1 MDDILHQSE
10 SEEAYQKRIQQL
22 EQENLALLREFE
34 GLQRENELLRN
45 KYETTSS
52 GDVITEPYDIVNA
65 ERVALKAKVDKY
77 KNRIDELEKERLNT
91 FSKLQEQL
99 KSIANS
105 GVLKDLSSVAP
116 QRVAV
121 VPGNTIGTI
130 KQIKEQ
136 NKILTQ
142 KIEALEKERERQERK
157 IRTLE
162 RKLNSEDEIGFRYN
176 TVVMNHWMPFIKAT
190 KKSDKP
196 KDTYS
201 QAKAETFPA
210 TRYSSPLPE
219 IRPQTNPL
227 CSPSLLRE
235 TDYVT
240 LYKRRLSMMSTKTTF
255 SNLTYPSSSSSD

>member
-105 GVLKDLSSVAP
+105 GVLKDLSRVAP

-121 VPGNTIGTI
+121 VPGNTIDTI
-130 KQIKEQ
+130 EQIKEQ
-136 NKILTQ
+136 NKILNQ
-142 KIEALEKERERQERK
+142 KIEASEKKRERQERK

-162 RKLNSEDEIGFRYN
+162 RNLNSEDEIGFRHN

-201 QAKAETFPA
+201 QAKAQTFPA
-210 TRYSSPLPE
+210 TRYASPLPE
-219 IRPQTNPL
+219 IRPHTNPL

-235 TDYVT
+235 TDYVS

>member
-1 MDDILHQSE
+1 MFDNLYSTTDYSQIMDDILHQSE

-22 EQENLALLREFE
+22 GQENLALLWEFE

-45 KYETTSS
+45 KYETASS

-77 KNRIDELEKERLNT
+77 KKRIDELEKERLTT

-99 KSIANS
+99 KIIANS
-105 GVLKDLSSVAP
+105 GVLKDMSSVAQ
-116 QRVAV
+116 QRVVV
-121 VPGNTIGTI
+121 VPGNTIDTI

-142 KIEALEKERERQERK
+142 KIEALGKERERQERP

-162 RKLNSEDEIGFRYN
+162 RKLNSEQEIGFRHN
-176 TVVMNHWMPFIKAT
+176 TIVMNHWMPFIKAT
-190 KKSDKP
+190 KKRDKP

-201 QAKAETFPA
+201 QANAQTFPA

-219 IRPQTNPL
+219 IKLDHRPIN
-227 CSPSLLRE
+227 
-235 TDYVT
+235 YVPRR
-240 LYKRRLSMMSTKTTF
+240 YSEKRTT
-255 SNLTYPSSSSSD
+255 